1 MIVNF
6 TVKELE
12 TINDALWVSKVSRA
26 TDKNKKE
33 KLRTKIHKIIL
44 ELKRPYIEKTLKEIR
59 ASLD

>member
-44 ELKRPYIEKTLKEIR
+44 ELKRPHIEKTLKEIR